1 MTNFKRKA
9 QKMVELYIASRGI
22 KDQRLLDAMVEVPRH
37 KFVDPG
43 FHGIAYGDHALPIG
57 EGQSISNPYTVAKM
71 IESLKLQGFEKVLEV
86 GGGSAYQAAV
96 LSRLANEV
104 YSVERLSS
112 LASRARKTLM
122 SIGCNNVLF
131 KVGDGTLGWK
141 DKAPFDAIIV
151 GAASPSVPEELLHQV
166 KDGGCVVIPIDKNG
180 SQKLIKYKRR
190 GNKIHQQEI
199 GECEFVPLIGEQGWK
214 EDKLNAQKKL

>member
-9 QKMVELYIASRGI
+9 QRMVELYIASRGI
-22 KDQRLLDAMVEVPRH
+22 TDQRVLDAMAEVPRH

-43 FHGIAYGDHALPIG
+43 FQGIAYGDHALPIG

-71 IESLKLQGFEKVLEV
+71 VESLKLEGFERVLEI
-86 GGGSAYQAAV
+86 GGGSAYQAAI
-96 LSRLANEV
+96 LSRLASEV

-122 SIGCNNVLF
+122 SIGCSNVLF

-180 SQKLIKYKRR
+180 SQRLIKYKKR
-190 GNKIHQQEI
+190 GNKIHQQDI